1 MIVFEKIRWKNFL
14 STGNV
19 FSEVDLKGSPSTLI
33 VGSNGAG
40 KSTMLDAICF
50 VLFKKPFRKI
60 SQAQLINAVNE
71 KEMLVSIEFKIG
83 STHWQVNRGVKPNIF
98 EIFRDGTAL
107 NQESNQR
114 DQQTWL
120 EQSVLKLNYKSFTQV
135 VILGS
140 STFIPFMQLT
150 APNRREVI
158 EDLLDIKVFS
168 TMNDILKGR
177 AKGLRD
183 SITQATYD
191 LDLIKEKVEIQQR
204 FIEDIKANQRKQRDA
219 KSTDIHTLQSE
230 VDVLEDNIIK
240 AAETVDLLQNEADSI
255 GDVTSKLNELK
266 VYQSKFNDKKKT
278 LNKEMKFY
286 EENDRC
292 PTCSQTITERSKKT
306 HQQGISDQ
314 LNQIASATVDL
325 KQKLEEIKEQVSLK
339 EGKIKEIRDIQSN
352 ISSDTKEI
360 RWKKKSMKKIQE
372 EIDTPQTDNLKR
384 EQNNLK
390 TLVKEGLEGE
400 IALKETKKVKENFDV
415 CSSLLKDTGIKSQ
428 IIKKYL
434 PIMNQLINKYLN
446 ELDFYVSFD
455 LNENFEETIKS
466 RFRDEF
472 SYASFSEG
480 EKMRID
486 LALLFTWRTIAKMK
500 NSANTNLLILD
511 EIFDSSLDIAGTYD
525 FMKILRSFNDST
537 NVFIISHKTDVLQDK
552 FERILKV
559 EKRQNFSVINEE
571 SGI

>member
-71 KEMLVSIEFKIG
+71 KEMMVSIEFKIG

-204 FIEDIKANQRKQRDA
+204 FIEDIKANQKKQRDA
-219 KSTDIHTLQSE
+219 KSTDIHTLQTE

-292 PTCSQTITERSKKT
+292 PTCSQTITESSKKSN
-306 HQQGISDQ
+306 QKGISDQ
-314 LNQIASATVDL
+314 LSAIESATVDL

-390 TLVKEGLEGE
+390 SLVKEGLEGE

-472 SYASFSEG
+472 CYASFSEG

-552 FERILKV
+552 FDRILKV
-559 EKRQNFSVINEE
+559 EKKQNFSVINEE

>member
-60 SQAQLINAVNE
+60 SQAQLVNAVNE

-114 DQQTWL
+114 DQQVWL

-240 AAETVDLLQNEADSI
+240 SAETVDLLQNEADSI

-292 PTCSQTITERSKKT
+292 PTCSQTITESSKKSN
-306 HQQGISDQ
+306 QRGITDQ
-314 LNQIASATVDL
+314 LNQIESATVDL
-325 KQKLEEIKEQVSLK
+325 KQKLEEIREQVSLK

-360 RWKKKSMKKIQE
+360 RWKKKSIKKIQE

>member
-14 STGNV
+14 STGNA
-19 FSEVDLKGSPSTLI
+19 FSEVDLIGSPSTLI

-177 AKGLRD
+177 SKGLRE

-204 FIEDIKANQRKQRDA
+204 FIEDIKANQKKQRES
-219 KSTDIHTLQSE
+219 KSTDIST
-230 VDVLEDNIIK
+230 
-240 AAETVDLLQNEADSI
+240 LQNEVDELEESIIAAAESVDKIQKEADEL
-255 GDVTSKLNELK
+255 GDVSAKLNELNM
-266 VYQSKFNDKKKT
+266 YQSKFKDKTKSLKKE
-278 LNKEMKFY
+278 LKFY
-286 EENDRC
+286 NDHDTC
-292 PTCSQTITERSKKT
+292 PTCTQSITIDLRTAKKT
-306 HQQGISDQ
+306 GINTQ
-314 LNQIASATVDL
+314 
-325 KQKLEEIKEQVSLK
+325 LEELNTATTDLQEKLTNIKDKLSQK
-339 EGKIKEIRDIQSN
+339 EAKMKEIREISTN
-352 ISSDTKEI
+352 ISANTKEI
-360 RWKKKSMKKIQE
+360 KWKKKSIKKIQD

-384 EQNNLK
+384 EQTNLK
-390 TLVKEGLEGE
+390 ALVKDGLESE

-415 CSSLLKDTGIKSQ
+415 CSQLLRDTGIKSQ

-434 PIMNQLINKYLN
+434 PIMNQLINKYLH

-455 LNENFEETIKS
+455 LDENFEETIKS

-537 NVFIISHKTDVLQDK
+537 NVFIISHKPDVLQDK
-552 FERILKV
+552 FDRILRV
-559 EKRQNFSVINEE
+559 EKKQNFSVINEE

>member
-114 DQQTWL
+114 DQQVWL

-230 VDVLEDNIIK
+230 IDVLEDNIIK
-240 AAETVDLLQNEADSI
+240 SAETVDLLQNEADSI

-360 RWKKKSMKKIQE
+360 RWKKKSIKKIQE

>member
-14 STGNV
+14 ATGNA

-71 KEMLVSIEFKIG
+71 KEMMVSIEFKIG

-204 FIEDIKANQRKQRDA
+204 FIEDIKANQKKQRDA
-219 KSTDIHTLQSE
+219 KSTDIHTLQTE

-292 PTCSQTITERSKKT
+292 PTCSQTITESSKKSN
-306 HQQGISDQ
+306 QKGISDQ
-314 LNQIASATVDL
+314 LSAIESATVDL

-390 TLVKEGLEGE
+390 SLVKEGLEGE

-455 LNENFEETIKS
+455 LDENFEETIKS

-537 NVFIISHKTDVLQDK
+537 NVFIISHKPDVLQDK
-552 FERILKV
+552 FDRILRV
-559 EKRQNFSVINEE
+559 EKKQNFSVINEE